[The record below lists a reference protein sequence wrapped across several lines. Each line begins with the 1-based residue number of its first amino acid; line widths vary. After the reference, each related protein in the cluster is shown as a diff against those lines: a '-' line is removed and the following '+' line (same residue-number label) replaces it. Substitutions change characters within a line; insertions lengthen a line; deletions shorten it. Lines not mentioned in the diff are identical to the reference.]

1 MMHRAPW
8 GVLII
13 ALGLAGS
20 PSPAVQAQP
29 LAQAQPQSQSLA
41 RPQSQSQSLAQ
52 PLAQAQLQSQS
63 QSQSQHQPAG
73 YSAAVL
79 YNLANAYA
87 RTGKPGLAVLN
98 YERARLLEPND
109 PDINANLRHVRQVSG
124 LPPESRGRFDR
135 LTRIA
140 SPRIVAWL
148 GVLGLLIAG
157 LSALARLRYPRQ
169 RRVLLGVTFVGIC
182 LLGMTVADGVALWPI
197 VHEGVVITRTAPVR
211 VSPVTME
218 EPLFELS
225 EATIVKMNAEHDG
238 FVLVQTQAGRS
249 GWVPSANLAP
259 IVPKQAGRR
268 GKSG

>member
-20 PSPAVQAQP
+20 PSPPVQAQP
-29 LAQAQPQSQSLA
+29 QSLAQPQPQPQPQPQSQPQSQSQAQAQPQSQA
-41 RPQSQSQSLAQ
+41 
-52 PLAQAQLQSQS
+52 
-63 QSQSQHQPAG
+63 QSQHQPAG

-135 LTRIA
+135 LTRMA

-169 RRVLLGVTFVGIC
+169 RRVLLGAMLVGIC

>member
-1 MMHRAPW
+1 
-8 GVLII
+8 VLII
-13 ALGLAGS
+13 ALGMAGS
-20 PSPAVQAQP
+20 QGNAMQAQT
-29 LAQAQPQSQSLA
+29 LATAPA
-41 RPQSQSQSLAQ
+41 
-52 PLAQAQLQSQS
+52 
-63 QSQSQHQPAG
+63 QPAG
-73 YSAAVL
+73 YSAAAL

-124 LPPESRGRFDR
+124 QPPESRSGLDR

-140 SPRIVAWL
+140 GPRIVAWV

-157 LSALARLRYPRQ
+157 LGALARLRYPRR
-169 RRVLLGVTFVGIC
+169 RRVLLAATLVGIC
-182 LLGMTVADGVALWPI
+182 LLGMTIADGIALWPI

-225 EATIVKMNAEHDG
+225 EATIVKMSAEHDG

-259 IVPKQAGRR
+259 IVPKQAGRPA
-268 GKSG
+268 KSG

>member
-1 MMHRAPW
+1 MIRRAPW

-20 PSPAVQAQP
+20 PSNAMQAQP
-29 LAQAQPQSQSLA
+29 LTQLQPQSQPQPQAQAQPQ
-41 RPQSQSQSLAQ
+41 PQPQ
-52 PLAQAQLQSQS
+52 P
-63 QSQSQHQPAG
+63 QPAG
-73 YSAAVL
+73 YSAAAL

-87 RTGKPGLAVLN
+87 RTGKPGLAILN

-124 LPPESRGRFDR
+124 LPPESRSGFAR

-140 SPRIVAWL
+140 SPQILAWV

-157 LSALARLRYPRQ
+157 LSVLARLRYPRR
-169 RRVLLGVTFVGIC
+169 RRVLLVATLVGIC
-182 LLGMTVADGVALWPI
+182 LLGLTITDGIALWPI

-259 IVPKQAGRR
+259 IVPKQPGRR
-268 GKSG
+268 AKSG

>member
-1 MMHRAPW
+1 MIRRAPS
-8 GVLII
+8 GVVII
-13 ALGLAGS
+13 ALGLAALAGS
-20 PSPAVQAQP
+20 ASQAMQAQP
-29 LAQAQPQSQSLA
+29 LAQAQP
-41 RPQSQSQSLAQ
+41 PAQ
-52 PLAQAQLQSQS
+52 PQLSSQP
-63 QSQSQHQPAG
+63 QPAG
-73 YSAAVL
+73 YSAAAL

-109 PDINANLRHVRQVSG
+109 PDINANLRHVRQASG
-124 LPPESRGRFDR
+124 LPPESRSAFDR

-140 SPRIVAWL
+140 SPRIVAWI
-148 GVLGLLIAG
+148 GVVGLLIAG
-157 LSALARLRYPRQ
+157 LSALARVRYPRH
-169 RRVLLGVTFVGIC
+169 RRLLFVAALVGVC
-182 LLGMTVADGVALWPI
+182 LLGMTIADGVALWPV
-197 VHEGVVITRTAPVR
+197 VHEGVVITHTAPVR

-259 IVPKQAGRR
+259 IVPKQGGRR
-268 GKSG
+268 GKAG

>member
-1 MMHRAPW
+1 MIRRTPRR
-8 GVLII
+8 VSII
-13 ALGLAGS
+13 TLGLIGLS
-20 PSPAVQAQP
+20 SHTVQAQP
-29 LAQAQPQSQSLA
+29 QPQPQPQSQSLS
-41 RPQSQSQSLAQ
+41 P
-52 PLAQAQLQSQS
+52 
-63 QSQSQHQPAG
+63 G
-73 YSAAVL
+73 YSAAAL

-87 RTGKPGLAVLN
+87 RSGKPGLAVLN
-98 YERARLLEPND
+98 YERAKLLEPND
-109 PDINANLRHVRQVSG
+109 PDIDANLRQVRQVSG
-124 LPPESRGRFDR
+124 LPPESRGGLDR
-135 LTRIA
+135 VTRIA
-140 SPRIVAWL
+140 SPRIVAWI

-157 LSALARLRYPRQ
+157 LSALARRQYPRH
-169 RRVLLGVTFVGIC
+169 RRVLLLAALVGVC
-182 LLGMTVADGVALWPI
+182 LLGMTLADGVALWPI

-225 EATIVKMNAEHDG
+225 EATLVRMNAEHHG

>member
-1 MMHRAPW
+1 MIRRALW
-8 GVLII
+8 SVLLI
-13 ALGLAGS
+13 ALGMAGS
-20 PSPAVQAQP
+20 PSNAM
-29 LAQAQPQSQSLA
+29 
-41 RPQSQSQSLAQ
+41 
-52 PLAQAQLQSQS
+52 QAQLLAQSQS
-63 QSQSQHQPAG
+63 QSQAQPQPQPQPAG
-73 YSAAVL
+73 YSAAAL
-79 YNLANAYA
+79 YNLGNAYA

-124 LPPESRGRFDR
+124 LPPESRSGFDR

-140 SPRIVAWL
+140 SPQILAWV

-157 LSALARLRYPRQ
+157 LSALARLRYPGR
-169 RRVLLGVTFVGIC
+169 RRVLLVAALAGIC
-182 LLGMTVADGVALWPI
+182 LLALTIADAVALWPI

-225 EATIVKMNAEHDG
+225 EATMVKMNAEHDG

-259 IVPKQAGRR
+259 IVPKQPVRR
-268 GKSG
+268 AKSG